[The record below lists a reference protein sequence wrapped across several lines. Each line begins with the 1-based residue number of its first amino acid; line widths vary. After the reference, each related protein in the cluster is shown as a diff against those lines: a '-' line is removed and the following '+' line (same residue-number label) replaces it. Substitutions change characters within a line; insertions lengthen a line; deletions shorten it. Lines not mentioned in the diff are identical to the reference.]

1 MIPTGTFI
9 QSRTYLCRARGQKN
23 KFSASKFLLFKEL
36 EILLYVLSF
45 NYKFLMML
53 STNEYII
60 SISFAVILSAILAYI
75 FWMQRKQAKLVK
87 SGVNAESNVSSLPL
101 KLQAYERLILLADR
115 ISLPNLINRSSQ
127 PGLSVR
133 EMQNLLI
140 QTIRQEFDH
149 NITQQIYVS
158 PDAWDAVRNLKEQ
171 NILIINQVSS
181 YLPESA
187 TGQDLNKSLLEMVM
201 QNPKAALH
209 HVVSEALSYEAK
221 KIL

>member
-1 MIPTGTFI
+1 LEIF
-9 QSRTYLCRARGQKN
+9 
-23 KFSASKFLLFKEL
+23 LFKGL
-36 EILLYVLSF
+36 EILLYVFSF
-45 NYKFLMML
+45 NYKLQLML

-60 SISFAVILSAILAYI
+60 SIAFAVILATILAYI
-75 FWMQRKQAKLVK
+75 FWIQRKQAKQGIK
-87 SGVNAESNVSSLPL
+87 TSKPESVISTTPL

-115 ISLPNLINRSSQ
+115 IALPNLISRSNQ

-140 QTIRQEFDH
+140 QTIRSEFDH

-158 PDAWDAVRNLKEQ
+158 PEAWDAIRNLKEQ
-171 NILIINQVSS
+171 NMLIINQVASF
-181 YLPESA
+181 LPESA

-201 QNPKAALH
+201 QTPKASLH
-209 HVVSEALSYEAK
+209 HIVSDALSFEAK